1 MIWEKQKGES
11 NKNYY
16 FFNLYLKSNYRNIT
30 EFTNHISKNREKY
43 GKKYT
48 LPAKPKTLNN
58 IASENNWIKRA
69 KAHDEYEYL
78 ITHMEILKID
88 TSSTRQEYTD
98 LIEISK
104 NLLTKIKEFITNLK
118 TNKMTSKDA
127 FILSQL
133 VSSLKTVIELRRLIS
148 EQSTENI
155 HTHNE
160 HVIQDSSVNSFE
172 DLSIYQK
179 DHDSLFE

>member
-1 MIWEKQKGES
+1 MIWEKQKEES

-30 EFTNHISKNREKY
+30 EFTNHIYENCAKTVQ
-43 GKKYT
+43 KYT
-48 LPAKPKTLNN
+48 PPKSKRTFQN
-58 IASENNWIKRA
+58 IAYKNNWIKRA

-88 TSSTRQEYTD
+88 TSSTREEYTD

-104 NLLTKIKEFITNLK
+104 KLLTKIKEFINNLK

-160 HVIQDSSVNSFE
+160 HVLQDSSVNSFE